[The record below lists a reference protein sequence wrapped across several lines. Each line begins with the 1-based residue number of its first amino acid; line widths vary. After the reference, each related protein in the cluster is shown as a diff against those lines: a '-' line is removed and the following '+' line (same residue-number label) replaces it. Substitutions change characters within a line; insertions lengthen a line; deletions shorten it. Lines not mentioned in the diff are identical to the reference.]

1 MFGSLVEI
9 FKMLDGYSQMFAEMN
24 MDLYFDFASMAT
36 TTIIISAITELVF
49 FIFKGIGLFVMS
61 KRQNMSCAWFS
72 FVPFLSYVQMGRLV
86 GEVKLFG
93 TRTKQ
98 LGLFVAI
105 SMFVTNVCSWI
116 ADIGTWFEPFKQMVT
131 TSKFDYTLY
140 QNTMNNVSPVFS
152 TLNIISAFSDLVYI
166 VFWVF
171 LLVAFFRYY
180 EPKHPTLYI
189 LLSIFLGLTG
199 IFVFVVRKHD
209 KVNYFEQ
216 QRKYYENLYK
226 EKYQNN
232 ATNSGE
238 PNKHSENDS
247 PFIEYS
253 KKTEDVFAE
262 YSQGQ
267 SQQPQQPQNNTYNSG
282 YNSNGNLNNNSSPD
296 NSDQDGDQDEDLF

>member
-1 MFGSLVEI
+1 MFSSLVEL
-9 FKMLDGYSQMFAEMN
+9 FKILDGYSKAFVEMGI
-24 MDLYFDFASMAT
+24 DYYFDFASMAT
-36 TTIIISAITELVF
+36 TSMITSALIELVF

-61 KRQNMSCAWFS
+61 KRQKMSCAWFS

-105 SMFVTNVCSWI
+105 ALFVTNVCSWV
-116 ADIGTWFEPFKQMVT
+116 ADIGIWYEPFKEMVT
-131 TSKFDYTLY
+131 TSKFDYNLY
-140 QNTMNNVSPVFS
+140 NYTMENVSPIFS
-152 TLNIISAFSDLVYI
+152 TLNIISAFSDLAYI
-166 VFWVF
+166 VLWVF

-232 ATNSGE
+232 ATYSGE
-238 PNKHSENDS
+238 SNQSSQNDN

-253 KKTEDVFAE
+253 KKTDDVFAE

-267 SQQPQQPQNNTYNSG
+267 SQPQQPQQTQNNYNSG
-282 YNSNGNLNNNSSPD
+282 YNSNNNSSS
-296 NSDQDGDQDEDLF
+296 NNDGDDEDLF